1 MVKDIA
7 FRARTGFAGLTRL
20 RWDVLGIAAIAFVYL
35 AAHLAEL
42 LVFAGQAQI
51 VSYTFLIGAP
61 LLATVACLSRARSRG
76 MAQAGAISVEAWYVL
91 ALALFLWACGMAASM
106 YIDVL
111 HGGDGVSGLSVLLY
125 VFYGVPLTFL
135 VASPRQDVW
144 AARLIDA
151 VLCLALGALLFAGTF
166 TFATVTG
173 ADAAGMRNIQL
184 MFDVQ
189 NLFVLVFSGVRY
201 AAEDDPG
208 QKEVFRVTTVF
219 AGIYLAT
226 AAYINH
232 AEIDSRFGILSDLVI
247 DIPFLAL
254 FVMAGLAT
262 APAETAPRRKVNPL
276 GVVVRTASPMML
288 PLTLFAMSCL
298 LVFHKPAFAVAGFV
312 TALFGYSA
320 RSILIQVRTLAD
332 KGRLEQLS
340 RTDALTELS
349 NRRHFDEA
357 LAREFNRSRRSQQPL
372 ALLMIDID
380 HFKMLND
387 AYGHP
392 EGDRYLRTI
401 SRTLADCAA
410 RAGDVAA
417 RYGGE
422 EFAVILPNTDAE
434 AALTVADKIRNSVA
448 ELGLAS
454 PASRGIATVSIGV
467 ASTERAGAGD
477 ATRLLS
483 AADAALYR
491 AKQDGRNRVAIE
503 R

>member
-1 MVKDIA
+1 MVKNIA
-7 FRARTGFAGLTRL
+7 YRTRTVFTELARWRL
-20 RWDVLGIAAIAFVYL
+20 DVLVIAGISL
-35 AAHLAEL
+35 AYVGAHLTQL
-42 LVFAGQAQI
+42 IVLAGQAQI
-51 VSYTFLIGAP
+51 ISYAFLIGAP
-61 LLATVACLSRARSRG
+61 LLAMVACLARARYSSI
-76 MAQAGAISVEAWYVL
+76 APAWYIL

-106 YIDVL
+106 YIDVF
-111 HGGDGVSGLSVLLY
+111 HGGNGVSGLSVLLY

-135 VASPRQDVW
+135 VASPREDFW

-151 VLCLALGALLFAGTF
+151 LLCLALGALLFAGTF

-173 ADAAGMRNIQL
+173 ADAAGTLNIQL

-189 NLFVLVFSGVRY
+189 NLFILAFSGVRY
-201 AAEDDPG
+201 AAEDDPA
-208 QKEVFRVTTVF
+208 QREVFRVTTVF
-219 AGIYLAT
+219 AAIYMAA

-232 AEIDSRFGILSDLVI
+232 AEIDQRFGDLSDLVI
-247 DIPFLAL
+247 DIPFLAM
-254 FVMAGLAT
+254 FVMAGLST
-262 APAETAPRRKVNPL
+262 LPAETRMRRKPGPL
-276 GVVVRTASPMML
+276 RVVVRAASPMML
-288 PLTLFAMSCL
+288 PLTLFAISCL

-312 TALFGYSA
+312 TALFGYST

-349 NRRHFDEA
+349 NRRHFDEV
-357 LAREFNRSRRSQQPL
+357 LAREFSRSRRSQQAL
-372 ALLMIDID
+372 SLLMIDID

-392 EGDRYLRTI
+392 EGDRYLKAI
-401 SRTLADCAA
+401 SRTLADCAS

-422 EFAVILPNTDAE
+422 EFAVILPGTAADA
-434 AALTVADKIRNSVA
+434 AVTVADKIRNAVA
-448 ELGLAS
+448 GLGLSS
-454 PASRGIATVSIGV
+454 PTSRGIVTVSIGV
-467 ASTERAGAGD
+467 ASTEQAGTID
-477 ATRLLS
+477 ATGLLA

-491 AKQDGRNRVAIE
+491 AKQDGRNRVKVE

>member
-7 FRARTGFAGLTRL
+7 YRTRHVFAEFARL
-20 RWDVLGIAAIAFVYL
+20 RLEVLVIAAIAL
-35 AAHLAEL
+35 AYVCAHLTQL
-42 LVFAGQAQI
+42 VVFAGQAQI

-61 LLATVACLSRARSRG
+61 LLAMVACLARARSSG
-76 MAQAGAISVEAWYVL
+76 VAQAWYIL

-106 YIDVL
+106 YIDVF

-135 VASPRQDVW
+135 VASPREDFW

-151 VLCLALGALLFAGTF
+151 LLCLALGGLLFAGTF
-166 TFATVTG
+166 TFATVTS
-173 ADAAGMRNIQL
+173 ADAAGTLNIQL

-189 NLFVLVFSGVRY
+189 NVFILVFNLVRY
-201 AAEDDPG
+201 AAEDDPA
-208 QKEVFRVTTVF
+208 QRDVFRVTSVF
-219 AGIYLAT
+219 AAIYLGT

-254 FVMAGLAT
+254 FVMAGLGTTPTDAG
-262 APAETAPRRKVNPL
+262 PRRRPGPL
-276 GVVVRTASPMML
+276 RVVVRAASPMML
-288 PLTLFAMSCL
+288 PLTLFAISCL
-298 LVFHKPAFAVAGFV
+298 LVFHKPTFAVAGFV
-312 TALFGYSA
+312 IALFGYSA

-332 KGRLEQLS
+332 KGRLERLS

-357 LAREFNRSRRSQQPL
+357 LAREFSRARRSQQPL
-372 ALLMIDID
+372 SLLMIDID

-387 AYGHP
+387 AFGHP
-392 EGDRYLRTI
+392 EGDRCLRVI
-401 SRTLADCAA
+401 SRTLADCAS

-422 EFAVILPNTDAE
+422 EFAVILPDTAGE
-434 AALTVADKIRNSVA
+434 SALKVADKIRNAIA
-448 ELGLAS
+448 ELGLVS
-454 PASRGIATVSIGV
+454 PTSRGIVTVSIGV
-467 ASTERAGAGD
+467 ASTEHAGTND
-477 ATRLLS
+477 ATRLLA

-491 AKQDGRNRVAIE
+491 AKQDGRNRVAQE

>member
-7 FRARTGFAGLTRL
+7 YRTRTVFTEFTRSRL
-20 RWDVLGIAAIAFVYL
+20 EVLVIAAITLTYI
-35 AAHLAEL
+35 AAHLTQL
-42 LVFAGQAQI
+42 IVFAGQAQI
-51 VSYTFLIGAP
+51 ISYTFLIGAP
-61 LLATVACLSRARSRG
+61 LLAMVACLARARSSS
-76 MAQAGAISVEAWYVL
+76 MAQAWQTL

-106 YIDVL
+106 YIDVF

-135 VASPRQDVW
+135 VASPREDFW

-151 VLCLALGALLFAGTF
+151 LLCLALGGLLFAGTF

-173 ADAAGMRNIQL
+173 ADAAGTLDIQL
-184 MFDVQ
+184 MLDVQ
-189 NLFVLVFSGVRY
+189 NLFILVFNLVRY
-201 AAEDDPG
+201 AAEDDPA
-208 QKEVFRVTTVF
+208 QRDVFRVTSVF
-219 AGIYLAT
+219 AAIYLAT

-232 AEIDSRFGILSDLVI
+232 VEVDSRFGILSDLVI

-254 FVMAGLAT
+254 FVMAGLGT
-262 APAETAPRRKVNPL
+262 TPAEAGPRRRPGPL
-276 GVVVRTASPMML
+276 LVVVRTASPMML

-298 LVFHKPAFAVAGFV
+298 LVFHKPTFAVAGFV
-312 TALFGYSA
+312 IALFGYSA

-349 NRRHFDEA
+349 NRRHFDEV
-357 LAREFNRSRRSQQPL
+357 LAREFSRSRRSRQTL
-372 ALLMIDID
+372 SLLMIDID

-392 EGDRYLRTI
+392 EGDRCLRII
-401 SRTLADCAA
+401 SRTLADCAS

-422 EFAVILPNTDAE
+422 EFAVILPGTAAE
-434 AALTVADKIRNSVA
+434 AALMVADKIRNAVA

-454 PASRGIATVSIGV
+454 PTSRGIVTVSIGV
-467 ASTERAGAGD
+467 ASTEGTGTSDAAG
-477 ATRLLS
+477 LLT

-491 AKQDGRNRVAIE
+491 AKQDGRNRVAQDKSARAE
-503 R
+503 

>member
-1 MVKDIA
+1 MVKHIT
-7 FRARTGFAGLTRL
+7 FRTRPVFAEFARL
-20 RWDVLGIAAIAFVYL
+20 RLEALVIAAIALTYVC
-35 AAHLAEL
+35 AHLTQL
-42 LVFAGQAQI
+42 IVFVGQAQI
-51 VSYTFLIGAP
+51 ISYAFLVGAP
-61 LLATVACLSRARSRG
+61 LLAMVACLSRARSGG
-76 MAQAGAISVEAWYVL
+76 MAQAWYLL

-106 YIDVL
+106 YIDVF
-111 HGGDGVSGLSVLLY
+111 HGGDGISGFSVLLY

-135 VASPRQDVW
+135 VASPREDFW

-173 ADAAGMRNIQL
+173 ADAAGTRNIQL

-189 NLFVLVFSGVRY
+189 NLFILVFNLVRY
-201 AAEDDPG
+201 TAEDDPA
-208 QKEVFRVTTVF
+208 QRDVFRVTSVF
-219 AGIYLAT
+219 AAIYLAA

-254 FVMAGLAT
+254 FGMVSLGTTPTDAG
-262 APAETAPRRKVNPL
+262 PRRRLGPL
-276 GVVVRTASPMML
+276 RVVVRTASPMML
-288 PLTLFAMSCL
+288 PLTLFAISCL
-298 LVFHKPAFAVAGFV
+298 LVFHKPAFAVVGFV

-349 NRRHFDEA
+349 NRRHFDEV
-357 LAREFNRSRRSQQPL
+357 LAREFSRSRRSQQTL
-372 ALLMIDID
+372 SLLMIDID

-387 AYGHP
+387 AFGHP
-392 EGDRYLRTI
+392 EGDRCLRII
-401 SRTLADCAA
+401 SRTLADCAS

-422 EFAVILPNTDAE
+422 EFAVILPGTAAE
-434 AALTVADKIRNSVA
+434 AALTVANKIRNAVA

-454 PASRGIATVSIGV
+454 PASRGIVTISIGL
-467 ASTERAGAGD
+467 ASTERAGTLD
-477 ATRLLS
+477 ATGLLT

-491 AKQDGRNRVAIE
+491 AKQDGRNRVAQE